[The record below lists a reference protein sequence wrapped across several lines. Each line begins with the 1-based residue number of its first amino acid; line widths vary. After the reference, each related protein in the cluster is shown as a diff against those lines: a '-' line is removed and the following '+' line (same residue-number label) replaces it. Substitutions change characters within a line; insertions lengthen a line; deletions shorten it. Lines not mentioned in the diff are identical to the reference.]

1 MALTP
6 ADILGDPARLAALD
20 ATRLAGTPAEEAF
33 DRLTRLAARVA
44 DAPVAMLSFIDADR
58 QWIKSIA
65 GSVPALAARRE
76 IPLAHSVCKH
86 VITGCEPLLVSD
98 LEARPE
104 VDGGL
109 AARILGVRA
118 YAGVPLVSRDGHSVG
133 VLCVGNPQAR
143 EWDPAVVAALQDV
156 AALAAD
162 EMELRRRSIRPAAE
176 RMFIALVEQSLAGI
190 YVIQDDH
197 FRYVNPCFAR
207 MLNHPPEHFRE
218 PVPVAEFVLDED
230 RALVAENIRRRV
242 SGEVESI
249 RYPVRA
255 RRGDGSIIHLEVHG
269 SRMELDGR
277 PALIGV
283 AVDVT
288 DRVRAERERLS
299 AMMARDRFYAMLSH
313 ELRTPVSAVM
323 LYNDLLLGGGADPLS
338 LDQRD
343 AVERS
348 QRSAEHLLELINDLL
363 DLSKL
368 EAGKLETR
376 VEDVEVVELAESVV
390 AALGALADEHGCALS
405 LDVAERPM
413 CVTGDARR
421 VRQILL

>member
-1 MALTP
+1 
-6 ADILGDPARLAALD
+6 
-20 ATRLAGTPAEEAF
+20 
-33 DRLTRLAARVA
+33 
-44 DAPVAMLSFIDADR
+44 
-58 QWIKSIA
+58 
-65 GSVPALAARRE
+65 
-76 IPLAHSVCKH
+76 
-86 VITGCEPLLVSD
+86 
-98 LEARPE
+98 
-104 VDGGL
+104 
-109 AARILGVRA
+109 
-118 YAGVPLVSRDGHSVG
+118 VG
-133 VLCVGNPQAR
+133 VLCVGSAEAR
-143 EWDPAVVAALQDV
+143 EWDEAAVAALQDV

-162 EMELRRRSIRPAAE
+162 EIELRRRSFQPEAE
-176 RMFIALVEQSLAGI
+176 RMFVALVEQSLAGI

-197 FRYVNPCFAR
+197 FRYVNPWFAR
-207 MLNHPPEHFRE
+207 TFGYPPEHFRQ
-218 PVPVAEFVLDED
+218 PVSVYEVVLEED
-230 RALVAENIRRRV
+230 RAMVAENIRRRI

-249 RYPVRA
+249 RYAVRG
-255 RRGDGSIIHLEVHG
+255 RRADGSIVYLEVHG

-283 AVDVT
+283 TVDVT
-288 DRVRAERERLS
+288 ERVRAERERRS

-338 LDQRD
+338 PDQRD

-390 AALGALADEHGCALS
+390 AALGALAAENGCA
-405 LDVAERPM
+405 
-413 CVTGDARR
+413 C
-421 VRQILL
+421 